1 MTNAVIGS
9 ENRVRKRMN
18 IWSLGSGV
26 RLLSDT
32 VKEHEVW
39 ASRSESRLFSVG
51 VGSWTVIVQAFRK
64 RSLKLNSSLGEE
76 NQFLIYIKGVAL
88 TSITHEDI

>member
-1 MTNAVIGS
+1 
-9 ENRVRKRMN
+9 MN

-26 RLLSDT
+26 RLISEP
-32 VKEHEVW
+32 VGEVW
-39 ASRSESRLFSVG
+39 ASTSESRLSSAA
-51 VGSWTVIVQAFRK
+51 VGSWSIIVQAFRK
-64 RSLKLNSSLGEE
+64 RSSKLNSSLGEE